1 MTAQMIMKTDIVT
14 LATSDT
20 FGRAFQLMVDRR
32 IRSLPLVDAQGVYKG
47 TVDLYDIWQVL
58 LPRAATLESEF
69 MQDLAFISGSKE
81 KLKEK
86 LDEAAALPVTEFL
99 HGKEVEPIH
108 PETPAQEAIMLLF
121 KHNGNIPVVDRHTH
135 KLLGIVSPWEILDP
149 LR

>member
-1 MTAQMIMKTDIVT
+1 MTAQTIMKADIVT

-20 FGRAFQLMVDRR
+20 FAKAFELLVERR
-32 IRSLPLVDAQGVYKG
+32 IRSLPVVDTQGIYKG
-47 TVDLYDIWQVL
+47 MVDLYDIWQVL

-86 LDEAAALPVTEFL
+86 LEEAAARPVTDFL

-108 PETPAQEAIMLLF
+108 PDTPAQEAIMLLF
-121 KHNGNIPVVDRHTH
+121 KHNGNIPVVDKHSH